1 MEILDTAEGLA
12 TREGLAG
19 LSIARLAEE
28 VGMSKGGVFSH
39 FGSKEALQL
48 ATIATARARFARE
61 VADPTLREPAGLAR
75 LRAALE
81 LYFAYV
87 ARRLESGGC
96 FFTATTLEMADR
108 PGAVRDEV
116 SAFLSARQALI
127 VQALRE
133 ATRRSEIKSDIDAEQ
148 LGFELVALATGAM
161 VELQMFKNPK
171 TLQRV
176 RAAVEHRLS
185 ELQERKPKSRARS

>member
-1 MEILDTAEGLA
+1 MEILEVAEGLA
-12 TREGLAG
+12 TREGLAS
-19 LSIARLAEE
+19 LSIARLADE

-48 ATIATARARFARE
+48 ATIATARERFTRE

-87 ARRLESGGC
+87 ARRLQSGGC

-127 VQALRE
+127 VQSLRD
-133 ATRRSEIKSDIDAEQ
+133 AMRRKEIKDVDPEQ
-148 LGFELVALATGAM
+148 LAFELVALATGAM
-161 VELQMFKNPK
+161 VELQMFKSPK

-176 RAAVEHRLS
+176 RVATEQRLS
-185 ELQERKPKSRARS
+185 ELQARKPKSRARS